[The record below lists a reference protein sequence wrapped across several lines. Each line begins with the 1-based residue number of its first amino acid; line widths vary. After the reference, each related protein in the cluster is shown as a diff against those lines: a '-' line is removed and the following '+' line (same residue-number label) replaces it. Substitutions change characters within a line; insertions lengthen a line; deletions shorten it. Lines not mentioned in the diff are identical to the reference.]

1 MAGDGILSV
10 SRFVGFCHLL
20 VHIYMSFY
28 WLINTG
34 PRLCAGCVSFCCFCH
49 VIVHIFMAFYS
60 LIDNA
65 LKLAVCIFCHVL
77 VLIYMVFHWLIVNA
91 QNCILTVCHF
101 ADR

>member
-60 LIDNA
+60 LIDDG
-65 LKLAVCIFCHVL
+65 LKLADCVCIFLSCTSTHL
-77 VLIYMVFHWLIVNA
+77 YGFSLAYRECPKLHINRLSF
-91 QNCILTVCHF
+91 C
-101 ADR
+101 